1 VTVTRPPARLDP
13 PEVREGQARL
23 CLRVGDE
30 ARKASFACRDV
41 PLAANP
47 DAAFVAG
54 LPVAMGLA
62 SSLAVPPGISPA
74 LLRASRTIQEML
86 SIWNPALRP
95 LELTAKD
102 GPGPGEGGA
111 GEGAARGTAAFFT
124 CGVDSFY
131 TVLRRHEEIDAVV
144 YVHGLDLPADDPKRQ
159 LVSSTFREAA
169 ARLGLAAIELE
180 TDVRAFSDPIC
191 DWERIYTSAALATIG
206 HLLADRFERVLI
218 PATHSYRD
226 LHPTGSHPLLDP
238 LYSSERLA
246 IEHVDAVS
254 RVAKL
259 EYLVGSELAM
269 GSLRVCFQH
278 GGEGLNC
285 GQCAKCVRTMVGLRA
300 IGAASRCRTLP
311 GEFSL
316 REMSS
321 GKVKTRRSLTYVKE
335 NLAAVEAR
343 GADPDLAVALR
354 RLLARGARTE
364 AWEKSVLLARSA
376 RWAARAK
383 LGGVKRRIASR

>member
-1 VTVTRPPARLDP
+1 MRPPARLDR
-13 PEVREGQARL
+13 PEVREDGTRL
-23 CLRVGDE
+23 RLRLGDE
-30 ARKASFACRDV
+30 VREATFGCRDV
-41 PLAANP
+41 PLAPNP

-62 SSLAVPPGISPA
+62 SSLAVPAGVSPD

-86 SIWNPALRP
+86 AIWNSALQP
-95 LELTAKD
+95 VEVLTE
-102 GPGPGEGGA
+102 PGDPPSA
-111 GEGAARGTAAFFT
+111 TDSSTVAARDTAAFFT

-131 TVLRRHEEIDAVV
+131 TVLSRREEIDAVV
-144 YVHGLDLPADDPKRQ
+144 YAHGLDLPADDPKRE
-159 LVSSTFREAA
+159 LVSATFREAA
-169 ARLGLAAIELE
+169 AQLDLEAIELE
-180 TDVRAFSDPIC
+180 TDVRTFSDPVC

-206 HLLADRFERVLI
+206 HLLADRFGRVLI

-238 LYSSERLA
+238 LYSSERLR

-254 RVAKL
+254 RVTKL
-259 EYLVGSELAM
+259 EYLIGSELAM
-269 GSLRVCFQH
+269 NSLRVCFQH

-285 GQCAKCVRTMVGLRA
+285 GECPKCVRTMVGLRA
-300 IGAASRCRTLP
+300 IGAAGRCRTLP
-311 GEFSL
+311 AEFSL

-321 GKVKTRRSLTYVKE
+321 GKVKSRRSLTFVKE

-343 GADPDLAVALR
+343 GTDPDLAVALR
-354 RLLARGARTE
+354 RLVARGARTE
-364 AWEKSVLLARSA
+364 AREKTVLLSRSA

-383 LGGVKRRIASR
+383 LGGIRRRFGRG

>member
-1 VTVTRPPARLDP
+1 MTRPPARLDP
-13 PEVREGQARL
+13 PEVRDGQACVRL
-23 CLRVGDE
+23 RLGEEVRE
-30 ARKASFACRDV
+30 ASFGCRDTA
-41 PLAANP
+41 LSANP
-47 DAAFVAG
+47 DAAFVAA

-62 SSLAVPPGISPA
+62 SALAIPPGVSPG
-74 LLRASRTIQEML
+74 LLRASWTIQEML
-86 SIWNPALRP
+86 AIWNPALRP
-95 LELTAKD
+95 LEVSAPPAD
-102 GPGPGEGGA
+102 AGSGPRAGA
-111 GEGAARGTAAFFT
+111 GRGTAAFFT

-131 TVLRRHEEIDAVV
+131 TVLQRREQIDAVV
-144 YVHGLDLPADDPKRQ
+144 FAHGLDLAAEDPKRG
-159 LVSSTFREAA
+159 LVSATFREAA
-169 ARLGLAAIELE
+169 ARLGLEAIELD
-180 TDVRAFSDPIC
+180 TDVRTFSDPVC

-238 LYSSERLA
+238 LYSSERLR

-254 RVAKL
+254 RVTKL

-269 GSLRVCFQH
+269 SSLRVCFQP

-285 GQCAKCVRTMVGLRA
+285 GRCPKCVRTMVGLRA
-300 IGAASRCRTLP
+300 IGAAGRCKTLP

-321 GKVKTRRSLTYVKE
+321 GKVRTRRSLTFVKE

-354 RLLARGARTE
+354 RLVARGARTE
-364 AWEKSVLLARSA
+364 AWQKSVLLARSA

-383 LGGVKRRIASR
+383 LGGVKRRLGSR

>member
-1 VTVTRPPARLDP
+1 MSLRPPARLDP
-13 PEVREGQARL
+13 PEVREAQAHLRL
-23 CLRVGDE
+23 RLRDE
-30 ARKASFACRDV
+30 TREATFGCRDV

-62 SSLAVPPGISPA
+62 SSLAVPAGVSPD

-86 SIWNPALRP
+86 TIWNPALRP
-95 LELTAKD
+95 VEVVAE
-102 GPGPGEGGA
+102 PASVAAGA
-111 GEGAARGTAAFFT
+111 PASERRGTAAFFT

-131 TVLRRHEEIDAVV
+131 TVLKRREEIDAVV
-144 YVHGLDLPADDPKRQ
+144 YAHGLDLPRDDPKRE
-159 LVSSTFREAA
+159 LVSTTFREAA
-169 ARLGLAAIELE
+169 ARLGLEAIELE
-180 TDVRAFSDPIC
+180 TDVRTFSDPVC

-238 LYSSERLA
+238 LYSSERVR

-254 RVAKL
+254 RVTKL
-259 EYLVGSELAM
+259 EYLVDSELAM
-269 GSLRVCFQH
+269 SSLRVCFQH
-278 GGEGLNC
+278 GGDGLNC
-285 GQCAKCVRTMVGLRA
+285 GECPKCVRTMVGLRA
-300 IGAASRCRTLP
+300 IGAAGRCGTLP
-311 GEFSL
+311 NEFSL
-316 REMSS
+316 REMSG
-321 GKVKTRRSLTYVKE
+321 GKVKSRRSLTFVKE

-343 GADPDLAVALR
+343 GTDPDLAVALR
-354 RLLARGARTE
+354 RLVARGARTE
-364 AWEKSVLLARSA
+364 AREKTVLLSRSA

-383 LGGVKRRIASR
+383 LGGIKRRFGSR